1 MWMWSHGWD
10 GWRRCEARHRD
21 AAVPVNPTQE
31 FSSVCTAGCQFGV
44 LSTFVI
50 WCLEKSETVMQD
62 TKKPGNYPAQ
72 VVGPSV
78 VQLQGPVY
86 FLSHFCCL
94 KWDVRG
100 SQYVDKSADF
110 GALLGIS
117 FLCLYLLAV
126 WTWAGYLSILIWI
139 SLLVQQDNN
148 VAMRRKGIN
157 ITKRVPSI

>member
-1 MWMWSHGWD
+1 MNVEPRLGWLKAVWGPAPGCSSAREPHPRVQLSLYSRLSVWSFVDICNLMFRKVRDSH
-10 GWRRCEARHRD
+10 ARHKE
-21 AAVPVNPTQE
+21 AWKLP
-31 FSSVCTAGCQFGV
+31 SSSCWVT
-44 LSTFVI
+44 
-50 WCLEKSETVMQD
+50 
-62 TKKPGNYPAQ
+62 
-72 VVGPSV
+72 V

-117 FLCLYLLAV
+117 FLCLYLVAV